1 MWHRP
6 DTTPTVASTY
16 KLPKTRGQTALFQSR
31 GRPLRHRDRTGNITW
46 QLMDMTHNGQWESM
60 IRRLAAQQRKL
71 SALKNLLS
79 PPGRG
84 SCLVSANARRSSRRG
99 LPGDPHST
107 ITTGRAAFVVS
118 PGSFSGVRRAM
129 GWCHGL
135 ATLSRKGRRAPPATL
150 SVRKPRQGPR
160 RFLKHA
166 DISTKTVEVLVCL
179 AVGRSTIRIGSGP
192 GMPEYRRRT
201 PQRSPGPVSGYESMP
216 TVIACPW
223 PYAG

>member
-1 MWHRP
+1 MAAYGH
-6 DTTPTVASTY
+6 DTQWTVGKHDPAAGCPATKTVGTQKPAKSPRTGFMPCICQCPPFQQTR
-16 KLPKTRGQTALFQSR
+16 LTRGPAQY
-31 GRPLRHRDRTGNITW
+31 D
-46 QLMDMTHNGQWESM
+46 HNW
-60 IRRLAAQQRKL
+60 K
-71 SALKNLLS
+71 
-79 PPGRG
+79 G
-84 SCLVSANARRSSRRG
+84 SIMLY
-99 LPGDPHST
+99 
-107 ITTGRAAFVVS
+107 S

-129 GWCHGL
+129 GWGHGL